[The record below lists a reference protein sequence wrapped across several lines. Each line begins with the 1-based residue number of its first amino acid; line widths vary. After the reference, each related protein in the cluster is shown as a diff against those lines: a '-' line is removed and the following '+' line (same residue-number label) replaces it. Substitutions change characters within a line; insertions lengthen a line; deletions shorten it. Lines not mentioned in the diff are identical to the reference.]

1 MEFTCPLCQSPHA
14 TRLALVQAKGRS
26 RSRGWSLTG
35 GIGVILS
42 LALTFITLPFRFFG
56 FGAITRNLSHTETV
70 LARETAPPRR
80 VPVLKMALLGWVPVY
95 LFLSP
100 FLAGLEVSLAARDPH
115 FGVLLNNLVGLGMLV
130 FYIASIVAGNYY
142 NRKVWP
148 KVEAVWQRTF
158 LCGRCGA
165 NYIVPAFDPYGQRP
179 VRSDRLGRGRSR
191 FSRRDGLPR
200 AEQPEAQEQVRAKAE
215 QDLDRG

>member
-1 MEFTCPLCQSPHA
+1 MEFTCPLCHSPHA
-14 TRLALVQAKGRS
+14 TRLALVQAQGRS

-42 LALTFITLPFRFFG
+42 LAFTLITLPSRFFG

-70 LARETAPPRR
+70 LARETAPPHR
-80 VPVLKMALLGWVPVY
+80 VPVLKMALLGWIPVY
-95 LFLSP
+95 LFFGL
-100 FLAGLEVSLAARDPH
+100 FLTGLEVSLAARDPH
-115 FGVLLNNLVGLGMLV
+115 FGVLLGDLIGLGMLA
-130 FYIASIVAGNYY
+130 FYIASIVAGNHY

-148 KVEAVWQRTF
+148 KIEAVWQRTF

-165 NYIVPAFDPYGQRP
+165 NYIVPDFDPYGQRP
-179 VRSDRLGRGRSR
+179 VRSDQLGQGGSR

-200 AEQPEAQEQVRAKAE
+200 AEQPEAQEQACAKAE
-215 QDLDRG
+215 QDLVR